1 MKHKK
6 ILLAHSNHGE
16 FLANWHEN
24 RKDVANELGYNLQN
38 FKMIDYHPYT
48 IFPYLDRKWKKK
60 DYTLMKFY
68 EKLGESINDCD
79 VFIHYNGAL
88 IHPQFLEQFKNK
100 IKIYHCA
107 DDPDATN
114 VLSKPV
120 ALNYD
125 YCAISNP
132 TSINTYKSWG
142 CKRVFFWPL
151 GAFHYNDNFINLNK
165 NIPLIFI
172 GSKNGV
178 TNIRYIGR
186 FLGLYRKTSFMN
198 RLEKRFPELLAY
210 GSNWKLGKIEDDKIP
225 DIYSRSLIGIN
236 IHNSIG
242 PVNARLYD
250 LSAFGVCQIC
260 DNKKNLHHVFEN
272 NSEIIG
278 FDNEKECFEL
288 IDYYLNHPT
297 EAMKIGEN
305 ARQRFL
311 NEYTTA
317 NIWLNFFKNL
327 DNFNE

>member
-1 MKHKK
+1 
-6 ILLAHSNHGE
+6 
-16 FLANWHEN
+16 
-24 RKDVANELGYNLQN
+24 
-38 FKMIDYHPYT
+38 
-48 IFPYLDRKWKKK
+48 
-60 DYTLMKFY
+60 
-68 EKLGESINDCD
+68 
-79 VFIHYNGAL
+79 
-88 IHPQFLEQFKNK
+88 
-100 IKIYHCA
+100 
-107 DDPDATN
+107 
-114 VLSKPV
+114 
-120 ALNYD
+120 
-125 YCAISNP
+125 
-132 TSINTYKSWG
+132 
-142 CKRVFFWPL
+142 
-151 GAFHYNDNFINLNK
+151 
-165 NIPLIFI
+165 
-172 GSKNGV
+172 
-178 TNIRYIGR
+178 
-186 FLGLYRKTSFMN
+186 MN